1 MRQGLGLA
9 VMALALLAAAP
20 ADLADGP
27 YVSRGASGW
36 TAATVDDSG
45 QPHWA
50 PVRGNRVAIAPV
62 DGVPGFT
69 VPLRP
74 APSPAATAEPL
85 DKATP
90 LLVLADTHGEYSILV
105 ALLRAQ
111 GIVDAK
117 LGWTFGHGHLVI
129 AGDMLDRGPHHTQI
143 LWLLYK
149 LEGEAAKAGG
159 RVHVVLGNHESMVV
173 RGDLR
178 YLHPRYPKAAVSL
191 GTKSYAELLGAD
203 TLLGGWLRSRPS
215 ILKLD
220 DMLFLHGGIS
230 PALTQ
235 SGLDLDAIAAGNRR
249 ALEMD
254 KAATDADPTL
264 ALLVGR
270 EGPLWYRG
278 YFPLDDTPATAT
290 DAEIEASLTR
300 FGAKHIFVGHTIVDR
315 VAPLFGGKVVAVQVY
330 PERDKASGAPILE
343 GALRLGGRWW
353 RVTAQGERTPL
364 EIN

>member
-1 MRQGLGLA
+1 MHTAIRIGL
-9 VMALALLAAAP
+9 MLALLAAAP

-27 YVSRGASGW
+27 YVTRTPTGW
-36 TAATVDDSG
+36 TAATVDG
-45 QPHWA
+45 NGHPHRA
-50 PVRGNRVAIAPV
+50 AVRGNRVTIAPV
-62 DGVPGFT
+62 DGVLGFT

-74 APSPAATAEPL
+74 APSPAAASEPL
-85 DKATP
+85 DPATP

-117 LGWTFGHGHLVI
+117 LSWTFGRGHLVI

-178 YLHPRYPKAAVSL
+178 YLNPRYPKAAASL
-191 GTKSYAELLGAD
+191 GAKSYAELLAAD

-215 ILKLD
+215 ILRLD

-230 PALTQ
+230 PALTA
-235 SGLDLDAIAAGNRR
+235 SGLSLDTIAAGNRR
-249 ALEMD
+249 ALNLT
-254 KAATDADPTL
+254 KAVTDADPTL

-278 YFPLDDTPATAT
+278 YFPLDDKPATAT
-290 DAEIEASLTR
+290 DAEIEASLER
-300 FGAKHIFVGHTIVDR
+300 FGAKRIFVGHTIVDR
-315 VAPLFGGKVVAVQVY
+315 VTPLFGGKVVAVQVY

-353 RVTAQGERTPL
+353 RVTAQGQRVPL
-364 EIN
+364 DLD